1 MAGPEDA
8 GLRLLGGTDALE
20 RWKQSLD
27 RFWLSRG
34 SVCAPLDVADRKASI
49 PPTGSPTRSSVAL
62 RGSASASQAFDGS
75 PVQQAS
81 KQATPGS
88 SSENASSFK
97 LRHCAHERLQTT
109 LNLEHLRNATG
120 IPAPR
125 LLDNRHRPSRRRVG
139 HP

>member
-81 KQATPGS
+81 K
-88 SSENASSFK
+88 
-97 LRHCAHERLQTT
+97 RRRD
-109 LNLEHLRNATG
+109 HLRRTHRRSNSGT
-120 IPAPR
+120 APT
-125 LLDNRHRPSRRRVG
+125 NGYRP
-139 HP
+139 P